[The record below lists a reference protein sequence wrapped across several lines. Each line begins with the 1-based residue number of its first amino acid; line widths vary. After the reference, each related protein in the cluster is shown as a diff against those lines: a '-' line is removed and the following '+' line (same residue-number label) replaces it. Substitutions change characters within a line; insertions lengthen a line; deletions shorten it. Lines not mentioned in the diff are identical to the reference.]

1 MDDLTKKFDIWL
13 DAKKAEKEAVEARR
27 EIEDELIKIY
37 RVQDDLEGT
46 LNLEAPGHK
55 VKIVGRMNRK
65 VDGDKLQEI
74 AAEHGLEDLLS
85 TLFSWKPSII
95 MSAWKHS
102 DDSITKPLLGGIT
115 TTPGRPSFTITK
127 E

>member
-1 MDDLTKKFDIWL
+1 MEPSDLFDAWQA
-13 DAKKAEKEAVEARR
+13 AKKAEKDAVDERR
-27 EIEDELIKIY
+27 DIEDRLITMLK
-37 RVQDDLEGT
+37 VPGDLEGT
-46 LNLEAPGHK
+46 FDSEAPGYK

-65 VDGDKLQEI
+65 IDGDKLQEI
-74 AAEHGLEDLLS
+74 AAEHGLSDHLA
-85 TLFSWKPSII
+85 TLFSWKPSMI
-95 MSAWKHS
+95 MSAWKNS